1 MISIDRTLLG
11 TDYSG
16 DILERHEK
24 YAEQAGKLDIIVL
37 TKKPQSSDRVKSFKK
52 IEFNENLKI
61 HPTNSSTKLNY
72 IFDAYEIAKNIYW
85 PDKYDLIVCQDPFL
99 TGFAGWMIKKR
110 FKVPLLIH
118 FHGDFWNNKYWLFE
132 KGRWWFNWFYLLLSK
147 FLVDG
152 ADGIRVVSSGIKDKL
167 VKSGVPKNKIRV
179 ISTPVNIEKFEEY
192 DDGKVDGLR
201 LENKDHKTIIN
212 VGRKDPSKDYK
223 TLYKAIE
230 LVYQDYKKLAF
241 WQIGS
246 NSYLQGKIRADENLI
261 LNSLD
266 KIKQEDLINYYNA
279 SDIYVSSSCSESFG
293 KVLIEAM
300 TCGLPVV
307 ATDTTGS
314 KEIIKDGVNGFL
326 VPIGDSEALSRKI
339 LYLLNNPDKAKEIG
353 KAGKQM
359 IIEKFNQEKIIEKI
373 VKFWKDLAKND

>member
-1 MISIDRTLLG
+1 MRILMISIDRTLLG
-11 TDYSG
+11 ADYSG

-24 YAEQAGKLDIIVL
+24 YANKAGKLDIIVF
-37 TKKPQSSDRVKSFKK
+37 TKKGFKK
-52 IEFNENLKI
+52 IEFSENLKVY
-61 HPTNSSTKLNY
+61 PTNSTTKLNY
-72 IFDAYEIAKNIYW
+72 IFDTFEIAKNIYW

-99 TGFAGWMIKKR
+99 TGLTGWIIKKR

-118 FHGDFWNNKYWLFE
+118 FHGDFWDNKYWLFE
-132 KGRWWFNWFYLLLSK
+132 KGRWWFNWFFLILSK

-167 VKSGVPKNKIRV
+167 IKAGVSKDRIRV
-179 ISTPVNIEKFEEY
+179 ISTPVNIEKFEKY
-192 DDGKVDGLR
+192 DSEKVNELR
-201 LENKDHKTIIN
+201 LENKNYKTIIN

-230 LVYQDYKKLAF
+230 LVYQDYKKLVF

-246 NSYLQGKIRADENLI
+246 KSYLQGKIKADENLI

-266 KIKQEDLINYYNA
+266 KIKQEDLIDYYNA

-300 TCGLPVV
+300 ACGLPVV
-307 ATDTTGS
+307 ATSTTGS
-314 KEIIKDGVNGFL
+314 KEIIEDGINGFL

-339 LYLLNNPDKAKEIG
+339 LYLLNNQDKAKEISE
-353 KAGKQM
+353 AGKEM
-359 IIEKFNQEKIIEKI
+359 VKEKFNQEKINGKI
-373 VKFWKDLAKND
+373 VKFWKDLAKR